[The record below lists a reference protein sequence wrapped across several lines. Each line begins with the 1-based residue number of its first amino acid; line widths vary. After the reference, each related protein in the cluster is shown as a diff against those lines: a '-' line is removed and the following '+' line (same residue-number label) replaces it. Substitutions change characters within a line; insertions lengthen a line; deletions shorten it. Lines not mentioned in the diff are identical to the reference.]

1 MDYTLKINDFE
12 GPLDLLLHLIK
23 EAKMNIFDFS
33 VEQIVKSYL
42 DYINKMQEINL
53 TVASS
58 YLVMASELIE
68 LKSRELLP
76 KHEDEEEEED
86 LKENLINRLA
96 EYQKY
101 KEITGDFKILESLRQ
116 EVYTKLPEDYNS
128 YKDDVIIE
136 QSNYTVDDLV
146 DAFEKF
152 LSRQKENVILET
164 KVTRKEISI
173 EDRRIQIR
181 NILKTKKRASFFDFF
196 EVMNREYLVVT
207 FLAILEMVRK
217 HEINITQENN
227 FDDIICE
234 VA

>member
-1 MDYTLKINDFE
+1 MEYTLKINDFE

-23 EAKMNIFDFS
+23 EAKMSIFDFS

-53 TVASS
+53 TIASS

-68 LKSRELLP
+68 IKSKMLLP
-76 KHEDEEEEED
+76 RQPEEED
-86 LKENLINRLA
+86 LKENLVNRLA
-96 EYQKY
+96 EYQRY
-101 KEITGDFKILESLRQ
+101 KEITSEFKTLEALRQ

-136 QSNYTVDDLV
+136 ESNYTVDDLV
-146 DAFEKF
+146 EAFEKF
-152 LSRQKENVILET
+152 LERQKENVVLET
-164 KVTRKEISI
+164 KVTKKEISI
-173 EDRRIQIR
+173 EDRRVEIR
-181 NILKTKKRASFFDFF
+181 KILKNKKRASFFEFF